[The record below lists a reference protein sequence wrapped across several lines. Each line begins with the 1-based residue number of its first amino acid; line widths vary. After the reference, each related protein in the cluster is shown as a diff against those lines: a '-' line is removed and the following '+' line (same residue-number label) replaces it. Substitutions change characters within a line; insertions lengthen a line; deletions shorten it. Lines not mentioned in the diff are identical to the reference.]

1 MRFLFDLL
9 IFIVYSLLMI
19 MKNIPTKNEMF
30 NEYNKLKTLDDK
42 IDYIKSIRDMDVHNT
57 LNIEYNNII
66 TKLYS
71 DRHSDHIE
79 TIEEDQGVWSE
90 FAEEGLLQ

>member
-1 MRFLFDLL
+1 MT
-9 IFIVYSLLMI
+9 
-19 MKNIPTKNEMF
+19 IPTKNEMF
-30 NEYNKLKTLDDK
+30 AEFANCEN
-42 IDYIKSIRDMDVHNT
+42 IDERIEYIKSIRDVDVNNT

-71 DRHSDHIE
+71 DKQSQE
-79 TIEEDQGVWSE
+79 VKEDQGVWSE